1 MNLPSHLQEEWGGRR
16 YNSFGHLLRETF
28 KAKVHKVTLR
38 ADFTCPNRDGSV
50 AVGGCIYCNN
60 ASHTP
65 RGYHPTMSIR
75 EQFDQGMKAVRRR
88 HKAERFIAYFQSY
101 TNTYGS
107 ISKLERLYREALD
120 CPGVV
125 GLSVA
130 TRPDCV
136 PDEVLDLLEDISRRA
151 YVWLEL
157 GLESM
162 HEKTLQWVNRGH
174 GLKDFIDA
182 AGRSKARGL
191 RLCAHL
197 ILGFPTESR
206 DEILQTPLL
215 FNRLRIDGIKLHNLH
230 VIKHTALEAIYRSGA
245 FSLMS
250 REDYV
255 CLLVDFLERLS
266 PEITVHRLTGETY
279 RELTVAP
286 EWSVNKIGLLNAI
299 QQELERRETW
309 QGRVCLESHDPE
321 SAQTESALQGDRLP

>member
-1 MNLPSHLQEEWGGRR
+1 MNLPFDLEKEWSGKR
-16 YNSFGHLLRETF
+16 YNSYRRVLRKTF
-28 KAKVHKVTLR
+28 QAKVHKVTLR
-38 ADFTCPNRDGSV
+38 ADFTCPNRDGRV

-65 RGYHPTMSIR
+65 RAYHPGMSVR
-75 EQFDQGMKAVRRR
+75 EQLEQGMEALRRR
-88 HKAERFIAYFQSY
+88 HKAEQFIAYFQSY

-107 ISKLERLYREALD
+107 ITKLERLYREALD

-136 PDEVLDLLEDISRRA
+136 PDEVLDLLADISRHT

-174 GLKDFIDA
+174 GLREFIDA
-182 AGRSKARGL
+182 VERSKARGL
-191 RLCAHL
+191 RLCIHI

-206 DEILQTPLL
+206 EEILQTPAFL
-215 FNRLRIDGIKLHNLH
+215 NRMGIDGVKLHNLH
-230 VIKHTALEAIYRSGA
+230 VIKHTALEQIYRSGSFA
-245 FSLMS
+245 LLS
-250 REDYV
+250 RGAYV
-255 CLLVDFLERLS
+255 SLLVDFLERLA
-266 PEITVHRLTGETY
+266 PEIVIHRLTGETY
-279 RELTVAP
+279 REITVAP

-299 QQELERRETW
+299 EEELERRDTW
-309 QGRVCLESHDPE
+309 QGRVYLEKLHRE
-321 SAQTESALQGDRLP
+321 SVRTDSRLPEGGLL